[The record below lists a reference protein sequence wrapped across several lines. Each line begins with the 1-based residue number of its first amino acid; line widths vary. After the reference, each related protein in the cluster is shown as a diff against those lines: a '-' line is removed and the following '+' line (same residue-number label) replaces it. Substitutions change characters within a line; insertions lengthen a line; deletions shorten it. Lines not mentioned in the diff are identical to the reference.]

1 MLPYTD
7 DQIFAK
13 VRDCFCEALGL
24 DDDEVELESTV
35 IDDLGAESLDLLDI
49 VFRLERS
56 FSVKIPRGDVERQ
69 ASDSLDGEPYEID
82 GVLTDAALAKLREA
96 MPEIDPGKFKSGLLT
111 KDIPRLFTVRTFQNI
126 VVRLL
131 EDKARVAA

>member
-1 MLPYTD
+1 MLPYSD
-7 DQIFAK
+7 EQIFAK

-24 DDDEVELESTV
+24 DEEEVELDSTV
-35 IDDLGAESLDLLDI
+35 IDDLGAESLDMLDI

-69 ASDSLDGEPYEID
+69 ASDSLDGQPYEVE
-82 GVLTDAALAKLREA
+82 GVLTESALAKLKEA
-96 MPEIDPGKFKSGLLT
+96 MPEVDADKFKPGLMT

-131 EDKARVAA
+131 EERAQAAA

>member
-7 DQIFAK
+7 EQLFDK

-24 DDDEVELESTV
+24 DEDEVELDSSV

-49 VFRLERS
+49 VFRLERA
-56 FSVKIPRGDVERQ
+56 FSIKIPRGDLERQ
-69 ASDSLDGEPYEID
+69 ASDSLDGEPYEVD
-82 GVLTDAALAKLREA
+82 GVLTAAALEKLKEA
-96 MPEIDPGKFKSGLLT
+96 MPEVDPSAFKPGLLT

-131 EDKARVAA
+131 EEKAQAAA